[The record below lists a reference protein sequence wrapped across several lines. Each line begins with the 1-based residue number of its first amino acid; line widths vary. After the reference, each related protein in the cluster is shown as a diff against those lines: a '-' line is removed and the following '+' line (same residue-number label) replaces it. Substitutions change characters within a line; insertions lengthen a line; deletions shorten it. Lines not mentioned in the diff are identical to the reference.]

1 VFSTPRLI
9 IKRGVLQSLDA
20 KSDRMCSP
28 GGKLLINDD
37 PSGSEAEQGA
47 DNSTWIDRL
56 ESGVIS
62 ISRAFA
68 MLAWGLLGF
77 PVWVVMILVS
87 LSFLL
92 LLTFV
97 RAFTA
102 RNFSLDR
109 QLLRTVA
116 GSYPNGFRYIR
127 IEFEKIKK
135 DIEDEEE
142 PDVGTERSYVYSA
155 AQTLLLLVIAIASYL
170 TYKGVDVFKL
180 SESAYAGAL
189 VVVAAS
195 LLMAWSADRRKER
208 SSVLVN
214 SAADK
219 KSPTA
224 GAANASS

>member
-1 VFSTPRLI
+1 MT
-9 IKRGVLQSLDA
+9 
-20 KSDRMCSP
+20 
-28 GGKLLINDD
+28 DD
-37 PSGSEAEQGA
+37 HSGPEQGQQAA
-47 DNSTWIDRL
+47 DKPTWIDKL

-62 ISRAFA
+62 ISRVFA
-68 MLAWGLLGF
+68 MLAWALLGF
-77 PVWVVMILVS
+77 PVWVVMILVA

-116 GSYPNGFRYIR
+116 GSYPNGYRYIKA
-127 IEFEKIKK
+127 EFNKIKS
-135 DIEDEEE
+135 DIDDEE
-142 PDVGTERSYVYSA
+142 PDVGVERSYLYST

-170 TYKGVDVFKL
+170 MYEWVDVLQL

-189 VVVAAS
+189 VVVVAS
-195 LLMAWSADRRKER
+195 LLMAWGADRRKER
-208 SSVLVN
+208 NSILLN

-219 KSPTA
+219 KSPA
-224 GAANASS
+224 VGAPVSSS